1 MCTLPL
7 IGAALT
13 AQVIHG
19 NQHKACAGLPAGG
32 ARLAGAHARLPSI
45 NLALNLSN
53 AAATTTLY
61 SPTGAGVMQ
70 VQQVVQ
76 SGRAVPFVAAR
87 PAQAQRSQCA
97 RQQQQQPQAQRRW
110 ARLRAQTKE
119 SKTEDAPAD
128 KRAGRATYRPTTYT
142 ELVDDAVAAVAA
154 AVKDGL
160 NRLEV
165 EFPAVSNVD
174 GGCRQQ
180 PPPPPD
186 RLVAP
191 APCPC
196 CEGQYDCRKAL

>member
-1 MCTLPL
+1 M
-7 IGAALT
+7 
-13 AQVIHG
+13 H
-19 NQHKACAGLPAGG
+19 
-32 ARLAGAHARLPSI
+32 
-45 NLALNLSN
+45 
-53 AAATTTLY
+53 
-61 SPTGAGVMQ
+61 

-97 RQQQQQPQAQRRW
+97 RQQQQQQPQAQRGG

-119 SKTEDAPAD
+119 TKTEDAPAD

-174 GGCRQQ
+174 GGCCQ
-180 PPPPPD
+180 PPPPD
-186 RLVAP
+186 RPVLP
-191 APCPC
+191 AH
-196 CEGQYDCRKAL
+196 GSCREVI